1 MFCGQGLKQTYG
13 IKVGRFVPLDAGGPE
28 TKNALTGGS
37 ISIGLVFSSDSAF
50 AAG

>member
-1 MFCGQGLKQTYG
+1 M
-13 IKVGRFVPLDAGGPE
+13 RGGPE